1 MNIKKIISVFLLLF
15 VVASVGTIIARET
28 GLNLVKSE
36 GGTGLLPV
44 QQESQAA
51 PQIAQINETQK
62 QPEIS
67 APAKVVVYY
76 FHGKSRCYSCHKIEA
91 FTREAIQGGFEQEI
105 KDGRVELKNINVE
118 ELSNRHYIQDYQLAS
133 RSVVVARYKGHE
145 QKDWERL
152 DYVWQIVGDY
162 DAFIAFVREKTSA
175 FLKANET

>member
-1 MNIKKIISVFLLLF
+1 MNTKKLISVLLFVF

-28 GLNLVKSE
+28 GLNFVKNKD
-36 GGTGLLPV
+36 GTVLLSV
-44 QQESQAA
+44 QESQAA
-51 PQIAQINETQK
+51 PQTAQINETQK

-67 APAKVVVYY
+67 APAKVIVYY
-76 FHGKSRCYSCHKIEA
+76 FYGKSRCYSCHKIEA

-105 KDGRVELKNINVE
+105 KDGRVELKNINIE
-118 ELSNRHYIQDYQLAS
+118 KLANRHYIQDYQLAS